1 MSGEGF
7 EPSKHIAS
15 DLESLPFDQ
24 TRETWLKNIRDGIRT
39 HNPQIRSLVRYP
51 VAPHGLGSAGI
62 WTRIVRFKV
71 WNANHYITKPKN
83 ISLVW
88 LEHTTNGFTVHC
100 SANWATVRKIVL
112 AGFEPATLSS

>member
-24 TRETWLKNIRDGIRT
+24 TRETWQKITHGGIRT
-39 HNPQIRSLVRYP
+39 RNPQIRSLMRYP
-51 VAPHGLGSAGI
+51 VAPHGQKGSAGT

-71 WNANHYITKPKN
+71 WNANHYITKPSRWGDSNTRQMDLQSTALPTELQWEK
-83 ISLVW
+83 
-88 LEHTTNGFTVHC
+88 
-100 SANWATVRKIVL
+100 
-112 AGFEPATLSS
+112 